1 MRRRLRVPPARGFG
15 VWPRASEATVIDKT
29 DTAALQSQLRGQLID
44 TDHDEYEAARRVY
57 NGSIDRYPWLIVRCA
72 DVADVIA
79 CVNFARD
86 HEIPLAVRGGAHSGP
101 GLGTCNDGL
110 VIDLSRLRGI
120 RVDAG
125 GRTVRV
131 DGGCTS
137 GDVDH
142 ATHAFGLA
150 VPFGIVSSTGVGGL
164 ALGGGGGYLTRRY
177 GLTIDNLVEA
187 DVVLADGRVVVASAR
202 ENEDLYWALRGG
214 GGNFGVVTSFV
225 FKAQPVSTVFAGLT
239 LWRLDRAQEVLQ
251 WYREFLPRAQEEL
264 YGFFG
269 FKGVPP
275 VAPFPEELQGKR
287 VCGVVWCYTGPLD
300 RAEAIFKPVRE
311 LKPAFELLAPMPFPA
326 LQTLFDP
333 LFPAGLQWYWHGDF
347 VKEISDDAIARHVEH
362 GSNVPTLLSLMH
374 LYPVDGA
381 ASRIGRN
388 DTAFNY
394 RDAAWSM
401 VIAGIDPDPAN
412 LEGITAWSKD
422 YWSAI
427 HPHSAGGAYVNFMMD
442 EGQERVRATY
452 RDNYE
457 RLLSIKRKFDPGNL
471 FRMNQNIRP

>member
-1 MRRRLRVPPARGFG
+1 
-15 VWPRASEATVIDKT
+15 
-29 DTAALQSQLRGQLID
+29 
-44 TDHDEYEAARRVY
+44 
-57 NGSIDRYPWLIVRCA
+57 
-72 DVADVIA
+72 
-79 CVNFARD
+79 
-86 HEIPLAVRGGAHSGP
+86 
-101 GLGTCNDGL
+101 
-110 VIDLSRLRGI
+110 
-120 RVDAG
+120 
-125 GRTVRV
+125 
-131 DGGCTS
+131 
-137 GDVDH
+137 
-142 ATHAFGLA
+142 
-150 VPFGIVSSTGVGGL
+150 
-164 ALGGGGGYLTRRY
+164 
-177 GLTIDNLVEA
+177 
-187 DVVLADGRVVVASAR
+187 
-202 ENEDLYWALRGG
+202 
-214 GGNFGVVTSFV
+214 
-225 FKAQPVSTVFAGLT
+225 
-239 LWRLDRAQEVLQ
+239 
-251 WYREFLPRAQEEL
+251 
-264 YGFFG
+264 
-269 FKGVPP
+269 VPP

-442 EGQERVRATY
+442 EGPERVRATY